1 MKFNE
6 RLLDLRKKKGWS
18 QEELGYKLDV
28 SRQTIS
34 KWESG
39 QTTPELEKLRN
50 LAKIFE
56 ISVDELIS
64 EEDVIKEEN
73 VNIENKSSSN
83 KKCSK
88 VFKYIKV
95 ILSLILL
102 SILIIYIIIV
112 GRRLVIIRNVEKIL
126 MDTMQKYTYMDIER
140 YEYSEMDEVF
150 PSKDITKTFQIY
162 EKDDKLLVKS
172 KIREAFSEKP
182 ESVEYYEEYNKEK
195 DKWEGVKIDYN
206 NKVYYLDLFKQPFE
220 HNYAVYDIKIWE
232 EYRKNYNPNI
242 ERLDINDLIMALN
255 LKIRIA
261 KIDNILSQG
270 YIITNQ
276 KEMYQDFCEILVD
289 TRAETICLEK
299 VIYNEDT
306 KDYKMIERYRYIYD
320 DNYVVLEEI
329 QVPELSEYTLVEYV
343 EE

>member
-34 KWESG
+34 KWEAG

-64 EEDVIKEEN
+64 EKEIIKEEN
-73 VNIENKSSSN
+73 INIEKENNSN
-83 KKCSK
+83 KKKKK
-88 VFKYIKV
+88 VFKYIKG
-95 ILSLILL
+95 ILGLILL
-102 SILIIYIIIV
+102 SILIIYVIIV
-112 GRRLVIIRNVEKIL
+112 CRRVVIIRNIEKIL
-126 MDTMQKYTYMDIER
+126 MDTIHQYTYMEIQR
-140 YEYSEMDEVF
+140 FEYNDMDEIF

-162 EKDDKLLVKS
+162 DKDNKHFVKS
-172 KIREAFSEKP
+172 KIRDVFSENP

-195 DKWEGVKIDYN
+195 DEWKNVKIDYN
-206 NKVYYLDLFKQPFE
+206 NKEYYLNMFKQPLE
-220 HNYAVYDIKIWE
+220 HKYAVYYIKLFE
-232 EYRKNYNPNI
+232 EYQKNYNPYI
-242 ERLDINDLIMALN
+242 EKLDINDLIMALN

-261 KIDNILSQG
+261 KVDNILTKG
-270 YIITNQ
+270 YVITNR
-276 KEMYQDFCEILVD
+276 KEIYQDYCEILVD
-289 TRAETICLEK
+289 TTAETICLEK
-299 VIYNEDT
+299 VIYNEKT
-306 KDYKMIERYRYIYD
+306 KDYKTIERYRYIYD
-320 DNYVVLEEI
+320 DSYVVLEEI
-329 QVPELSEYTLVEYV
+329 QVPDLTEYTLVEYV